1 MSLLP
6 PPAIPWQI
14 TGNHWIALPCI
25 HPADASI
32 HAVGM
37 LHRGARSAIEFAG
50 GAEFVAGNEPPL
62 ARPSLGVDGVRHRL
76 SEVPI
81 AWERAL
87 GWIPTFTCTVAEC
100 LVRGTIFAPYGRD
113 ADVSGAVYALSI
125 ENRGGATRSIEVSL
139 DGTAGHRQ
147 LRVQTPRP
155 FEDAV
160 RVVRGDSGAVLIE
173 GSSLPGLAT
182 LAILP
187 DGDADVEING
197 ANFSIRRTITVD
209 AGSREQVA
217 FYFAVGPERDGAE
230 STATVLRR
238 RGWRELLAATR
249 DAIQALEQTSGNE
262 AIDRLINRNLL
273 FAYFYAVGRALDDA
287 QYYLVRSRVPW
298 NGHGVTVRDWDALSW
313 TIPAVQLADSGLARE
328 LLLRMCELHG
338 YAPGRGVHY
347 LDGTL
352 FEPGFALEGVAGYP
366 IATDRY
372 IRDTGDD
379 RVVDEPVL
387 ADTLYLA
394 ADDLDARRDKRIP
407 LYSTEVS
414 PSGAPAVHPYTL
426 HANAT
431 VALALDVLRRT
442 LDEETAKELQDPDAV
457 RAAIHR
463 HFLVEHAAKQA
474 AGAAADVRRQ
484 VDLRVVD
491 RSRRRDVRSRRSL
504 GVRVLAADLRGRAAT
519 GFHLSSH
526 GEGDRRHAAVA
537 RSAVRAAHRARRGE
551 RVAVAAPRAARRRPR
566 RRGDRRRRQ
575 SGREW
580 RRRVAVRAPRVDGV
594 VRGERTRRA
603 SLNRVYSQD
612 AGIAQLVEHNLAKVG
627 VAGSSPVS
635 RSRVR
640 KRCARCG

>member
-1 MSLLP
+1 VSLLP
-6 PPAIPWQI
+6 PPSIPWQI

-50 GAEFVAGNEPPL
+50 GPDFMGGNEPAL
-62 ARPSLGVDGVRHRL
+62 ARPVLGVDGVRHYL

-87 GWIPTFTCTVAEC
+87 GWIPTFTCTIGDL

-113 ADVSGAVYALSI
+113 ADVSGAVYALSM
-125 ENRGGATRSIEVSL
+125 ENRGAAARTIDVTLE
-139 DGTAGHRQ
+139 GTAGHRQ

-160 RVVRGDSGAVLIE
+160 RVTRAASGAVLLE
-173 GSSLPGLAT
+173 GASLPGLAT
-182 LAILP
+182 LAILA
-187 DGDADVEING
+187 DTDADVEIDG
-197 ANFSIRRTITVD
+197 AKYGLRRAITIA
-209 AGSREQVA
+209 AGAREQVA
-217 FYFAVGPERDGAE
+217 FFVAVGPERDGAE
-230 STATVLRR
+230 STAIVLRR
-238 RGWRELLAATR
+238 RGWRELLASTR
-249 DAIQALEQTSGNE
+249 DAIQSLEQASGNE

-287 QYYLVRSRVPW
+287 QYYLVRSRAPW
-298 NGHGVTVRDWDALSW
+298 NGHGMTVRDWDALTW
-313 TIPAVQLADSGLARE
+313 TIPAVQLADAPLARE

-387 ADTLYLA
+387 ADTLYLV

-407 LYSTEVS
+407 LYTTEVS
-414 PSGAPAVHPYTL
+414 PSGVPAPHPFTL
-426 HANAT
+426 HANA
-431 VALALDVLRRT
+431 AAAYALDVLRRT

-463 HFLVEHAAKQA
+463 HFTVDNSAKATSSTAATSSSGRSTFASSIDLAGATSEADDPSASAFWLPIYEAVPRQDSTYRRTVKTIDVTPQSLTQQCARLIGPDAAK
-474 AGAAADVRRQ
+474 VLEWLRRATL
-484 VDLRVVD
+484 D
-491 RSRRRDVRSRRSL
+491 
-504 GVRVLAADLRGRAAT
+504 GGRAAEVID
-519 GFHLSSH
+519 
-526 GEGDRRHAAVA
+526 GEGKAVA
-537 RSAVRAAHRARRGE
+537 NGGDAALSGLLAWTAWYAVNALGE
-551 RVAVAAPRAARRRPR
+551 RP
-566 RRGDRRRRQ
+566 
-575 SGREW
+575 
-580 RRRVAVRAPRVDGV
+580 
-594 VRGERTRRA
+594 
-603 SLNRVYSQD
+603 
-612 AGIAQLVEHNLAKVG
+612 
-627 VAGSSPVS
+627 
-635 RSRVR
+635 
-640 KRCARCG
+640 